1 MYIIW
6 MNKKIILKM
15 WLLGGG
21 RGKGKKINQSQKIS
35 NSSNNNEANN
45 KNEDKTEDNIKI
57 NPIKEIDDLVSKII
71 KGKKKLKFKNNEAFY
86 NLYLLNNIFNF
97 ALRNNLTKMK
107 K

>member
-15 WLLGGG
+15 WLLGG
-21 RGKGKKINQSQKIS
+21 RGKGKKINQSQKI
-35 NSSNNNEANN
+35 SNNNEANN

-57 NPIKEIDDLVSKII
+57 KPIEEIDDLVSKII

>member
-1 MYIIW
+1 
-6 MNKKIILKM
+6 MNEQKNNSKNVTTRR
-15 WLLGGG
+15 G

-35 NSSNNNEANN
+35 NSSNNNEVNN